1 MKLVHKFSLI
11 VLVTFILCLVG
22 LYKGNVL
29 AIQSVSA
36 KLIYKEK
43 WVEISL
49 KRVVLLLPFTI
60 TILLLKNYQTIVKS
74 IYTQIAV
81 KWGKL
86 SIGCYYFS

>member
-22 LYKGNVL
+22 LYKGSIL
-29 AIQSVSA
+29 TIQSVSA

-43 WVEISL
+43 LVEISL

-81 KWGKL
+81 K
-86 SIGCYYFS
+86 

>member
-11 VLVTFILCLVG
+11 FLVTFILCLVG
-22 LYKGNVL
+22 LYKGSIL
-29 AIQSVSA
+29 TIQSESA

-43 WVEISL
+43 LVEISL

-81 KWGKL
+81 K
-86 SIGCYYFS
+86 